1 MQWSPNQ
8 VLWANI
14 MAEFRTASNCMTFD
28 LSNKKGKQKQ
38 SVSDSKGP
46 KSDPASWL
54 LEMFIKQS
62 VGMVAENELFS
73 NPMQNLKKIAPFLEF
88 SFSSF

>member
-28 LSNKKGKQKQ
+28 LSNKKDKKKQ

-46 KSDPASWL
+46 DPASWL
-54 LEMFIKQS
+54 LQMLIKQR

-73 NPMQNLKKIAPFLEF
+73 NPMQNLKKIAPFLVF